1 MSEEVQAT
9 EVPTQEPVTAQD
21 GQTTEQTTA
30 EKVEAAKELGA
41 EFDDYKVKVVIEGEA
56 KEMSVKEL
64 KKLSSLEQ
72 ASRKR
77 FQEAVD
83 TKEKVMK
90 LWEDMVQ
97 NDDMYFKAKGK
108 DKVAYAEEVLRKAIE
123 EAEMS
128 PEQKAAREKEEKLT
142 QKEKMIQ
149 EFYAKQAQED
159 IDRGIGEAFKESGLP
174 KSPLLIQ
181 KIAATVAQSMDRAK
195 VDGGKPLSYQEAAVK
210 VKTWWNNSI
219 KETMAG
225 LSPEETVQYL
235 GPETVE
241 KLRQHIIA
249 QVNKG
254 PATAKGPAP
263 VVSGAPKVK
272 ARHDKTFKSWDE
284 FHAFVDAQ
292 TK

>member
-1 MSEEVQAT
+1 MSEQVQAT
-9 EVPTQEPVTAQD
+9 EAPTTEPVVETQA
-21 GQTTEQTTA
+21 TEQST
-30 EKVEAAKELGA
+30 EQKVEAAKELGQ
-41 EFDDYKVKVVIEGEA
+41 EFDDYKVKVVIDCEPQELT
-56 KEMSVKEL
+56 VKEL

-83 TKEKVMK
+83 TKDKVMK
-90 LWEDMVQ
+90 MWEDMVQ
-97 NDDMYFKAKGK
+97 DEDKYFKAKGK

-128 PEQKAAREKEEKLT
+128 PEQKAAREKEETLSK
-142 QKEKMIQ
+142 KEQMIQ

-195 VDGGKPLSYQEAAVK
+195 VDGTKPLSYQEAAVK

-249 QVNKG
+249 QVSKG
-254 PATAKGPAP
+254 PATAKGQAPAAT
-263 VVSGAPKVK
+263 SAPKVK
-272 ARHDKTFKSWDE
+272 ERHNKTFKSWDE
-284 FHAFVDAQ
+284 FHAFVDDQ
-292 TK
+292 TR